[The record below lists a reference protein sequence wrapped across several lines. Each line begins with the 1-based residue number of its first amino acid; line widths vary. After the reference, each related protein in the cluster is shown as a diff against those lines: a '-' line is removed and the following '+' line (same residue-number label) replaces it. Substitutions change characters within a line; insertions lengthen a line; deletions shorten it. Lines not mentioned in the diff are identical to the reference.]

1 MINVSLNGKPVKVE
15 PGITILELCKQN
27 KIDIPTLCNDEELN
41 PYGSCWVCLVEV
53 KGRKGFVT
61 SCGTTVS
68 EGMEIITDSESIHK
82 ARKMALELLIS
93 NHYADCVAPCT
104 VACPDFVDI
113 QTYVSLIANGKYHE
127 AVKVI
132 KEKLPM
138 PLTLGRICPA
148 FCEKEC
154 RRQIVDESIA
164 IRQLKRYAADM
175 DNEDV
180 WNYVPERL
188 PSKNKRVA
196 IIGAGPSGLTCGYYL
211 SNWGY
216 EVIIYEAAPKAGGW
230 LRYGIPEFRLPKD
243 VLDAEIELMCTN
255 GMQIEYNK
263 QLGKDI
269 FLQDLAQDF
278 AAVYLAIGA
287 QKAVPMPV
295 KGSDLEGCF
304 LGVDFLKA
312 HALGNSP
319 DLGLKVAIVG
329 GGNTAVDCA
338 RTAVRK
344 GCEVSVIYRRTKA
357 EMPAEPSEIA
367 ACEKEGVKFFYLA
380 NPVEYIGKGGHLTS
394 VKIEKMRLGEP
405 DKSGR
410 KRPEPTGEYFE
421 LPFDSIIA
429 AISQVPEVDIF
440 TQENN
445 YVADKILPVSRWQT
459 AIVDESTMFTGLG
472 NIFAGGDF
480 RRGAATAIEAIA
492 DGRIAATAINRFL
505 ETGEIT
511 AELMPFDSKKAN
523 TLQEVS
529 PEEYSIYEKIERQE
543 MPELPVIEAKNS
555 FKEVELGFSE
565 ETAKAEVKRCLECGC
580 FVNET
585 CFLRKYCTD
594 YVVNPAQFLGDKNK
608 HPIDYS
614 HPFIMRDANK
624 CINCGRCIRT
634 CAEIQGPAVLG
645 YIYRGFATL
654 VAPEFGDSLTKTSC
668 LSCGKCIDVCPVG
681 ALMQRTVHYKFNPHP
696 KDISLQNCG
705 LCGVGCFIQT
715 ETQAGIVT
723 RVTTPQEEP
732 AFNGKNLCF
741 KGRFGWQ
748 SFYDKDRL
756 KVPLFKENGIFK
768 EISWQEATDLIA
780 KEISLCSSKRFEI
793 SPYISLEEML
803 MLQRAAHKYET
814 ELSANPVFSA
824 FSDVFLNLSP
834 QKEPY
839 KILDD
844 FEEYV
849 VYGELNQVL
858 ATLIRLQQRKGKKLT
873 LVNYP
878 ENAFCRFADAV
889 YANLAEVQATDK
901 TLFIYNQNRIS
912 EQEAFAL
919 WCFASEQG
927 TDNLLVS
934 TDFRNHLGFL
944 AMQPDFSPSSSD
956 FVLSWGV
963 YPALANQAK
972 FSVAI
977 MPFEDEKAPV
987 DLLIPAPSFLEME
1000 GTALSDLGQITKSA
1014 NPANS
1019 IIINELMR
1027 LFYTLNWIHPNSA
1040 EVPFWNQEAEKLLLT
1055 LQNYVPAKFEP
1066 SAVKIAELSKTI
1078 KFIPAQAEK
1087 YITALFEQG
1096 KKATSFSGR
1105 LISSSTNM

>member
-82 ARKMALELLIS
+82 ARKIALELLIS
-93 NHYADCVAPCT
+93 NHYADCIAPCT
-104 VACPDFVDI
+104 IACPDFVDI

-138 PLTLGRICPA
+138 PLSIGRICPA

-154 RRQIVDESIA
+154 RRQIVEESIA

-180 WNYVPERL
+180 WNYVPEKL

-230 LRYGIPEFRLPKD
+230 LRYGIPEFRLPKE
-243 VLDAEIELMCTN
+243 VLDTEIELMCTN

-344 GCEVSVIYRRTKA
+344 GCEVSVIYRRTKT
-357 EMPAEPSEIA
+357 EMPAEPAEIS
-367 ACEKEGVKFFYLA
+367 ACEQEGVKFYYLA

-410 KRPEPTGEYFE
+410 RRPEPTGEYFE

-445 YVADKILPVSRWQT
+445 YIADKILPVSRWQT

-472 NIFAGGDF
+472 NVFAGGDF

-505 ETGEIT
+505 ETGEIA
-511 AELMPFDSKKAN
+511 AERMLFDSKKAN

-529 PEEYSIYEKIERQE
+529 PEEYSIYEKIERKE
-543 MPELPVIEAKNS
+543 MPELPLIEAKNS

-565 ETAKAEVKRCLECGC
+565 DDAVSEARRCLECGC

-756 KVPLFKENGIFK
+756 KVPLFRENGIFK
-768 EISWQEATDLIA
+768 EIGWQEAIDLIA

-889 YANLAEVQATDK
+889 YAKLAEVQATDK

-944 AMQPDFSPSSSD
+944 ALQPDFSPSSSD

-1014 NPANS
+1014 NPAKS

-1087 YITALFEQG
+1087 HITALFEQG

>member
-1 MINVSLNGKPVKVE
+1 MIDVILNGKTVKAE
-15 PGITILELCKQN
+15 PGITILELARQN
-27 KIDIPTLCNDEELN
+27 NIEIPTLCNDEELGS
-41 PYGSCWVCLVEV
+41 YGSCWVCLVEV
-53 KGRKGFVT
+53 KSRKGFVT

-138 PLTLGRICPA
+138 PLSIGRICPA

-188 PSKNKRVA
+188 PSKNTRVA

-230 LRYGIPEFRLPKD
+230 LRYGIPEFRLPKE
-243 VLDAEIELMCTN
+243 VLDTEIELMCTN

-344 GCEVSVIYRRTKA
+344 GCEVSVIYRRTKT
-357 EMPAEPSEIA
+357 EMPAEPAEIS
-367 ACEKEGVKFFYLA
+367 ACEQEGVKFYYLA

-410 KRPEPTGEYFE
+410 RRPEPTGEYFE

-445 YVADKILPVSRWQT
+445 YIADKILPVSRWQT

-472 NIFAGGDF
+472 NVFAGGDF

-505 ETGEIT
+505 ETGEIA
-511 AELMPFDSKKAN
+511 AERMLFDSKKAN

-529 PEEYSIYEKIERQE
+529 PEEYSIYEKIERKE
-543 MPELPVIEAKNS
+543 MPELPLIEAKNS

-565 ETAKAEVKRCLECGC
+565 DDAVSEARRCLECGC

-756 KVPLFKENGIFK
+756 KVPLFRENGIFK
-768 EISWQEATDLIA
+768 EIGWQEAIDLIA

-839 KILDD
+839 KILDN

-889 YANLAEVQATDK
+889 YAKLAEVQATDK

-944 AMQPDFSPSSSD
+944 ALQPDFSPSSSD

-1014 NPANS
+1014 NPAKS

-1087 YITALFEQG
+1087 HITALFEQG

>member
-1 MINVSLNGKPVKVE
+1 MIDVILNGKTVKAE
-15 PGITILELCKQN
+15 PGITILELARQN
-27 KIDIPTLCNDEELN
+27 NIEIPTLCNDEELGS
-41 PYGSCWVCLVEV
+41 YGSCWVCLVEV
-53 KGRKGFVT
+53 KSRKGFVT

-230 LRYGIPEFRLPKD
+230 LRYGIPEFRLSKE
-243 VLDAEIELMCTN
+243 VLDTEIELMCTN

-344 GCEVSVIYRRTKA
+344 GCEVSVIYRRTKT
-357 EMPAEPSEIA
+357 EMPAEPAEIS
-367 ACEKEGVKFFYLA
+367 ACEQEGVKFYYLA

-410 KRPEPTGEYFE
+410 RRPEPTGEYFE

-445 YVADKILPVSRWQT
+445 YIADKILPVSRWQT

-472 NIFAGGDF
+472 NVFAGGDF

-505 ETGEIT
+505 ETGEIA
-511 AELMPFDSKKAN
+511 AERMLFDSKKAN

-529 PEEYSIYEKIERQE
+529 PEEYSIYEKIERKE
-543 MPELPVIEAKNS
+543 MPELPLIEAKNS

-565 ETAKAEVKRCLECGC
+565 DDAVSEARRCLECGC

-723 RVTTPQEEP
+723 RITTPQEEP

-803 MLQRAAHKYET
+803 ILQRAAHKYET

-839 KILDD
+839 KILDN

-889 YANLAEVQATDK
+889 YTNLAEVQATDK

-934 TDFRNHLGFL
+934 TDFRNHLGCL
-944 AMQPDFSPSSSD
+944 AMQPDFSLSVSD
-956 FVLSWGV
+956 FVLSWGA

-977 MPFEDEKAPV
+977 MTFEDEKAPV

-1000 GTALSDLGQITKSA
+1000 GTSLSDLGQITKSA
-1014 NPANS
+1014 NPAKS

-1040 EVPFWNQEAEKLLLT
+1040 EVPFWNQEAEKLLLN

-1066 SAVKIAELSKTI
+1066 SAVKIGKLSKTI

-1105 LISSSTNM
+1105 LMSSSNNM

>member
-1 MINVSLNGKPVKVE
+1 MINVSLNGKPVKAE

-61 SCGTTVS
+61 SCGTIIS
-68 EGMEIITDSESIHK
+68 EGMEIITASESIHT

-93 NHYADCVAPCT
+93 NHYADCIAPCT
-104 VACPDFVDI
+104 IACPDQVDI
-113 QTYVSLIANGKYHE
+113 QTYISLIANGKYHE

-138 PLTLGRICPA
+138 PLSIGRICPA

-180 WNYVPERL
+180 WNYVPEKL
-188 PSKNKRVA
+188 PSKNKKVA
-196 IIGAGPSGLTCGYYL
+196 IIGAGPSGLTCGFYL

-216 EVIIYEAAPKAGGW
+216 EVHIYEAAPKAGGW

-243 VLDAEIELMCTN
+243 ILDAEIELICMN

-263 QLGKDI
+263 QLGKDV
-269 FLQDLAQDF
+269 FLQDLANDF
-278 AAVYLAIGA
+278 AAVYLALGA

-357 EMPAEPSEIA
+357 EMPAEPGEVF
-367 ACEKEGVKFFYLA
+367 ACEQEGVKFYYLA
-380 NPVEYIGKGGHLTS
+380 NPVEYIGKGGHLSS
-394 VKIEKMRLGEP
+394 VIIEKMRLGEP

-410 KRPEPTGEYFE
+410 RRPEPTGEFFE

-440 TQENN
+440 TEEKN

-472 NIFAGGDF
+472 NVFAGGDF
-480 RRGAATAIEAIA
+480 RRGASTAIEAIA
-492 DGRIAATAINRFL
+492 DGRIAATAIDRFL

-511 AELMPFDSKKAN
+511 AELIPFDSKKAN
-523 TLQEVS
+523 TVKEIS
-529 PEEYSIYEKIERQE
+529 PEEYSIYEKIERRE
-543 MPELPVIEAKNS
+543 MPELPVEEAKIS

-565 ETAKAEVKRCLECGC
+565 DDALSEAKRCLECGC

-594 YVVNPAQFLGDKNK
+594 YLVNPAQFLGDKNK
-608 HPIDYS
+608 HPIDYT
-614 HPFIMRDANK
+614 HPFIVRDANK
-624 CINCGRCIRT
+624 CIYCGRCIRT

-681 ALMQRTVHYKFNPHP
+681 ALTERTVHYKFNPHL

-705 LCGVGCFIQT
+705 LCGVGCLIQT
-715 ETQAGIVT
+715 ETQAGTIT
-723 RVTTPQEEP
+723 RVTTSQKEP
-732 AFNGKNLCF
+732 GFNGKNLCF

-756 KVPLFKENGIFK
+756 TVPLKKEKGIFK

-780 KEISLCSSKRFEI
+780 EKISLGNSQRFEI

-803 MLQRAAHKYET
+803 LLKRAADKYT
-814 ELSANPVFSA
+814 TVLSANPVFSA
-824 FSDVFLNLSP
+824 FSDSCISLRP

-839 KILDD
+839 RILDN
-844 FEEYV
+844 FQEYV

-878 ENAFCRFADAV
+878 ENPFCRFADAN
-889 YANLAEVQATDK
+889 YANIKEVQTTEK

-912 EQEAFAL
+912 EQEAYEL
-919 WCFASEQG
+919 WCFASEKG
-927 TDNLLVS
+927 KDNLLVS
-934 TDFRNHLGFL
+934 TDYHNHPGFL
-944 AMQPDFSPSSSD
+944 AMQPNFSLTVSD
-956 FVLSWGV
+956 FVLGWGV
-963 YPALANQAK
+963 YPFLSAEAK

-977 MPFEDEKAPV
+977 MTFKDEKAPV
-987 DLLIPAPSFLEME
+987 DLLIPAPSYLEME
-1000 GTALSDLGQITKSA
+1000 GTALSDLGQVTKSA
-1014 NPANS
+1014 NPAKS
-1019 IIINELMR
+1019 IIINELLRM
-1027 LFYTLNWIHPNSA
+1027 FYCLKWIHPNSA
-1040 EVPFWNQEAEKLLLT
+1040 EIPFWNGEAEKFLVS

-1066 SAVKIAELSKTI
+1066 NAIKSAELSKTI
-1078 KFIPAQAEK
+1078 KGIPSQVEK
-1087 YITALFEQG
+1087 YIANLFEQR
-1096 KKATSFSGR
+1096 KIAIKFSGG
-1105 LISSSTNM
+1105 LMSS